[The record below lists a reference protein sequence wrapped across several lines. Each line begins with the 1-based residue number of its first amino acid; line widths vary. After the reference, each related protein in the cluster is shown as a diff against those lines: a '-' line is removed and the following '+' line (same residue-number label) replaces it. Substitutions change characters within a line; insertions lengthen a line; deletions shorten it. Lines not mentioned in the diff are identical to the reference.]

1 MKLPILLLTQLKFKY
16 MKKIFLVGFFF
27 LSVAMVA
34 QEQLSLQDCYT
45 LVNKNY
51 PLAKQTNLFA
61 QQNELDVAVINKE
74 KLPQLDLLVQ
84 ASYQSAVTQMPIS
97 IPGTSLEAPNLDQ
110 YKANLSVN
118 QLIYSGDRINTSANL
133 KTVQSKTQQKQV
145 EVNLYQLKKQVNQLY
160 FSILNLQ
167 ERKALL
173 EAKRKLLN
181 TKLKE
186 VKAGVEFGTLLP
198 SSDAFFE
205 VEILKL
211 EQQFI
216 ELDLNKSNLLNTLS
230 ELIGTEIK
238 PTTQIKNPT
247 ITTNTFS
254 KINRPE
260 LELFELK
267 KEQIETS
274 QSLISKQNVPQIVG
288 FATGGFG
295 NPGLNMLENA
305 FKTYYWVGVRLNW
318 NVFDW
323 NASKKER
330 ESLLINKEI
339 IDNEAEIFNL
349 NTNIELANQDSE
361 IRKINAFID
370 SDKSIIELQNKIV
383 AITESQLK
391 NGVITAADYVT
402 EITNLYEAENNL
414 STHQI
419 QLLLAKANYNITQGN

>member
-1 MKLPILLLTQLKFKY
+1 
-16 MKKIFLVGFFF
+16 MKKIFIIGFLI
-27 LSVAMVA
+27 LSISAVA
-34 QEQLSLQDCYT
+34 QEQLSLQDCYA

-51 PLAKQTNLFA
+51 PLAKQNDLLA
-61 QQNELDVAVINKE
+61 QQNELDIAVINKE

-84 ASYQSAVTQMPIS
+84 ATYQSDVTQMPLA
-97 IPGTSLEAPNLDQ
+97 IPGTQFEAPNLDQ

-118 QLIYSGDRINTSANL
+118 QLIYSGEKVNTAADL
-133 KTVQSKTQQKQV
+133 KTAELKTQQKQV

-181 TKLKE
+181 TKLNE

-205 VEILKL
+205 VELLKL
-211 EQQFI
+211 EQQFV
-216 ELDLNKSNLLNTLS
+216 ELDFNKASLINTLS
-230 ELIGTEIK
+230 ELIGTEIS
-238 PTTQIKNPT
+238 PTIQIENPT
-247 ITTNTFS
+247 ITTNTFL

-274 QSLISKQNVPQIVG
+274 EALISTQNIPKIVG

-323 NASKKER
+323 NATKKER

-349 NTNIELANQDSE
+349 NTNIELANQNSE

-370 SDKSIIELQNKIV
+370 SDQSIIELQKKIV
-383 AITESQLK
+383 SITASQLK

-402 EITNLYEAENNL
+402 EITNLYEAENKL

-419 QLLLAKANYNITQGN
+419 QLLLAKANYNITQGNTQ